1 MKKMTQFDMIMIK
14 ARFDEIEKISPLA
27 IPDIMKIF
35 RNTFIHKVSATKL
48 DEELYN
54 LADTQ
59 LPYTIILDSLF
70 DRIDEIKEVDWYYK
84 DEVASINR
92 LLNFVELADTMI
104 KEENVFTVY
113 RRKLYTVILTSFFK
127 TFKKC
132 HQPSKCYN
140 LLHGY
145 ITAEEV

>member
-1 MKKMTQFDMIMIK
+1 MKKTIH
-14 ARFDEIEKISPLA
+14 FDEIGKINPLA
-27 IPDIMKIF
+27 IPDIMKVF
-35 RNTFIHKVSATKL
+35 KKTFIHRVSATRL

-54 LADTQ
+54 LADTH
-59 LPYTIILDSLF
+59 LPHTLILDSLF
-70 DRIDEIKEVDWYYK
+70 DRIDEIKDVDWYYK

-104 KEENVFTVY
+104 KEESIFTEY
-113 RRKLYTVILTSFFK
+113 RKNLYTIILTSFFK

-132 HQPSKCYN
+132 HQPSKCYE